1 MKIIPV
7 FLFALLVSANLA
19 FPQTYPP
26 TFDVPITFFDF
37 HSDGSCPDFNPGT
50 SPNKWLVNMVKDS
63 LDKDG
68 LPVRSDSLLYSY
80 EVGKWFRP
88 WRQGNDFERPVYAA
102 GGKSLQSFATVPYDT
117 SYKNVVIQQNLTF
130 TYVPGSQGQ
139 YQFQSGMF
147 VPLDNLGFGADS
159 NTLSYNGTPIGR
171 TMNPHNYSF
180 TMHLRRTFKYSP
192 GQSLFFQ
199 GDDDC
204 WIFLNGRLVLDIG
217 GIHNVTSG
225 QFVLNNGIAYVW
237 CGMFG
242 STDTTLAPLKTAL
255 NLGLISGATA
265 TMDIFYCERQAVGSD
280 IGITSDIISAPGVLP
295 PPQITF
301 AMSVAPRLDTIS
313 AGDSITTTV
322 TVFDDSGKTHPEYA
336 SLAAWKLAPAG
347 TRSTLKALTGSSNVF
362 HGVEAY
368 KWYSIVATLADPAN
382 PGRLFIDTV
391 KVYVEPGPA
400 DHLLIEGT
408 FDSSISPNA
417 ENRLGGFIFPGTVVR
432 DTVYAILRDHFGN
445 FVGHAASVAWVSRMV
460 SVVTVASALVNL
472 GEGEITR
479 VSTGND
485 SAYVVATQ
493 AAMKDS
499 VQVILSSVTFTK
511 LTYSQVRIGVLGS
524 DDIDSLQI
532 RAGRDT
538 TLFARGLRSDG
549 SGIWDTVPAGWW
561 TGGAGLSFDN
571 SPPAKATSWTL
582 SPAAAG
588 AGRIIVGFNSDNHPL
603 FDSITVDVTAATGL
617 SPHNAHSSIP
627 TLCVRI
633 PNAGIREFTLPPD
646 VANAKLSFVL
656 YSMSG
661 KVVCKIEAINP
672 EKPVDLNFS
681 LQPGI
686 YLVNIRA
693 SVRQIVKSR
702 FVIVK

>member
-1 MKIIPV
+1 MKNSLLFLSAIAV
-7 FLFALLVSANLA
+7 FATIA

-26 TFDVPITFFDF
+26 TFDAPVTLFDY

-80 EVGKWFRP
+80 EIGKWFRP
-88 WRQGNDFERPVYAA
+88 WKQGNDFDRPVYAA
-102 GGKSLQSFATVPYDT
+102 GGRSLQSLATVPYDT

-130 TYVPGSQGQ
+130 TYIPGSQGQ

-147 VPLDNLGFGADS
+147 VPLDNFGFGADS
-159 NTLSYNGTPIGR
+159 NTLSYSGTPINR

-180 TMHLRRTFKYSP
+180 TMHLRRAFKYSP
-192 GQSLFFQ
+192 RQSLSFQ

-204 WIFLNGRLVLDIG
+204 WIFINGRLVLDIG

-225 QFVLNNGIAYVW
+225 QFVLNNGMAYVW

-242 STDTTLAPLKTAL
+242 STDTTLAPLKTAV

-265 TMDIFYCERQAVGSD
+265 TLDVFYCERQAVGSD
-280 IGITSDIISAPGVLP
+280 IGITSDIISAPGVLL
-295 PPQITF
+295 PPQSTF

-313 AGDSITTTV
+313 ASDSISMAITV
-322 TVFDDSGKTHPEYA
+322 LDDTGKTHPELA
-336 SLAAWKLAPAG
+336 SLAAWTLAPSG
-347 TRSTLKALTGSSNVF
+347 TRGSLKSGTGSSNVF
-362 HGVEAY
+362 HGVDAY
-368 KWYSIVATLADPAN
+368 KWYSIVATLADPAD
-382 PGRLFIDTV
+382 PGRMFVDTV
-391 KVYVEPGPA
+391 KVYVKPGTA
-400 DHLLIEGT
+400 DHLSIEGT
-408 FDSSISPNA
+408 SDSTISPNA
-417 ENRLGGFIFPGTVVR
+417 DDRLGGFILPGTIIK
-432 DTVYAILRDHFGN
+432 DTVYAMLRDHFGN

-460 SVVTVASALVNL
+460 SVVTVAPALVNL
-472 GEGEITR
+472 EEGEITR

-485 SAYVVATQ
+485 SAYVVASQ

-499 VQVILSSVTFTK
+499 VQVILRSVTFTY

-524 DDIDSLQI
+524 DDIDSLQM
-532 RAGRDT
+532 RAGQDT

-561 TGGAGLSFDN
+561 TSSAGLSFDN
-571 SPPAKATSWTL
+571 SPPARATSWTL

-588 AGRIIVGFNSDNHPL
+588 TGRIVIGFSSDNHSL
-603 FDSITVDVTAATGL
+603 FDSIAVIVTAATGL
-617 SPHNAHSSIP
+617 SLQSGARSLPRLSVIIP
-627 TLCVRI
+627 GYGSRVFL
-633 PNAGIREFTLPPD
+633 LPSD
-646 VANAKLSFVL
+646 VAQSKLSLAL
-656 YSMSG
+656 YSMAG
-661 KVVCKIEAINP
+661 RVVFAQKGIDA
-672 EKPVDLNFS
+672 EKPVSLASS

-686 YLVNIRA
+686 YIVKIRA
-693 SVRQIVKSR
+693 GERLLAKERFAIVR
-702 FVIVK
+702 